1 METCHEADTRMV
13 VHTLDAL
20 RSGLTLCCIRTV
32 DTDVVVILLGKLA
45 DILTLH
51 PEAKVW
57 VAFGSGRAYQN
68 LNINTI
74 RTELG
79 AEKASALPG
88 FHAFTRCDTIPGFF
102 GRGKK
107 TAWETLVCYPES
119 LQTFREISSRPFQN
133 INLESPLF
141 RTLER
146 FVVALYDR
154 SCSDESVNEL
164 RKKLF
169 CLKSRPIERLPPTQ
183 DALLQHTKR
192 ACYQSGVWTVSLLHQ
207 PQLPSPGDFGWK
219 KEEDSWKPVWMTQP
233 TAAEACTELV
243 KCKCTKGCGAR
254 CACKRADWSCTHFF
268 SCSCVK

>member
-1 METCHEADTRMV
+1 MHS
-13 VHTLDAL
+13 LDATQHQD
-20 RSGLTLCCIRTV
+20 SS
-32 DTDVVVILLGKLA
+32 A
-45 DILTLH
+45 
-51 PEAKVW
+51 
-57 VAFGSGRAYQN
+57 VAR
-68 LNINTI
+68 
-74 RTELG
+74 
-79 AEKASALPG
+79 KLPG
-88 FHAFTRCDTIPGFF
+88 KHRSAIRNPFRHS
-102 GRGKK
+102 GKYHHVHFK
-107 TAWETLVCYPES
+107 TS
-119 LQTFREISSRPFQN
+119 I
-133 INLESPLF
+133 LESPLF

-207 PQLPSPGDFGWK
+207 PQLPSPRDFGWK
-219 KEEDSWKPVWMTQP
+219 KEEDSRKPIWMTQP

-254 CACKRADWSCTHFF
+254 CACKRADWSCTHF
-268 SCSCVK
+268 CSCPCVK